1 VKKFVFLILLSG
13 FLWAF
18 NLHAQEL
25 TPDQTTISKAQVLKV
40 LSQSSQLIP
49 GTNTSQNLQSIE
61 VKILEGPEKEKIVVV
76 ENDYLQLKVGDVFY
90 LTKTVRADGGAD
102 VYSVSDPYRLNSI
115 YFFAALFILLVLLI
129 GGWQG
134 LRGLL
139 SLAGGLLVIFY
150 LFIPGVNQG
159 FSPILMSIGVA
170 SLIVILGSYITHGFN
185 KTTTAAVIGMIG
197 TVVFTGL
204 LAYIAVKTSHLSGF
218 ESEEAVY
225 LNFNARGHIDLQG
238 LLLGGILIGVLGVL
252 YDVSIG
258 QAISVEEL
266 HRVGPHLSRRFIYK
280 RALRIGREHIG
291 ALVNTLAIAYIG
303 VSLPLILFYFTTTTP
318 VPIIINSGIFAT
330 EIIRTLIGS
339 IGLVLAVPI
348 TTLIS
353 ILLLIK
359 TKPIS
364 KDDPLYQKEKEEAE
378 QLSGHAHHHHH

>member
-1 VKKFVFLILLSG
+1 MKKFVFLILLSG